1 MHFSLA
7 LTPYK
12 RFPDHRQLLATVG
25 LAERLGFRSVNLGD
39 HVALEH
45 EPDGEQTVQPLYY
58 DPLILASSILSR
70 YSTIR
75 AQLNVLVLPYYHP
88 VRLAKS
94 LATLDTISEGRL
106 SVGIGIG
113 WLRSEFR
120 AMGVAFEQRGAIT
133 EEYIQAMQAL
143 WRDGP
148 ATFEGRYVSFQNVL
162 SEPRPYRGSQ
172 PDLWIGA
179 GPSARGIGRAARVG
193 ADGITFMT
201 RPRDVMAQH
210 LEIARTQLAEAGC
223 EVEGFPFSY
232 ALDYGGQ
239 SEIMLAHYLR
249 DNSVPHEVLS
259 AEPEQAMEQ
268 VADYERMGFTH
279 LFLRFSATGYQEFE
293 EQASRF
299 AEKIM
304 QPLRGSSG

>member
-25 LAERLGFRSVNLGD
+25 LVERLGFRSVNLGD
-39 HVALEH
+39 HVAVEH
-45 EPDGEQTVQPLYY
+45 EPPGKETVQSLYY

-75 AQLNVLVLPYYHP
+75 AALNVLVLPYYQP

-94 LATLDTISEGRL
+94 LATLDTLSEGRL
-106 SVGIGIG
+106 SVGLGVG
-113 WLRSEFR
+113 WLRSEFQ

-133 EEYIQAMQAL
+133 EEYIRAMQAL
-143 WRDGP
+143 WRDSP
-148 ATFEGRYVSFQNVL
+148 ATFEGSHVSFRNVV
-162 SEPRPYRGSQ
+162 SEPGPHRGSQ

-179 GPSARGIGRAARVG
+179 GPSTKGIERAARVG

-201 RPRDVMAQH
+201 RPRDTMERH
-210 LEIARTQLAEAGC
+210 LELARTLLSESGRD
-223 EVEGFPFSY
+223 VDGFPFAY
-232 ALDYGGQ
+232 AADYGTQ
-239 SEIMLAHYLR
+239 SAVMLAHYLR

-259 AEPEQAMEQ
+259 SEPEQAMEQ
-268 VADYERMGFTH
+268 IADYERMGFTH
-279 LFLRFSATGYQEFE
+279 LFLRFSAHGYEEFE

-304 QPLRGSSG
+304 HPLRGE

>member
-12 RFPDHRQLLATVG
+12 RFPDQRQLFETVG

-39 HVALEH
+39 HVAVQY
-45 EPDGEQTVQPLYY
+45 EPEGKQTVQPLYY
-58 DPLILASSILSR
+58 DNLVLASSILAR

-94 LATLDTISEGRL
+94 LATLDTLSEGRV
-106 SVGIGIG
+106 SVGLGIG
-113 WLRSEFR
+113 WLRSEFD
-120 AMGVAFEQRGAIT
+120 AMGVSFEERGAIT
-133 EEYIQAMQAL
+133 DEYIQAMQTL
-143 WRDGP
+143 WRDRP
-148 ATFEGRYVSFQNVL
+148 ASFEGRYVSFKNVV
-162 SEPRPYRGSQ
+162 SEPRPYRGDQ

-179 GPSARGIGRAARVG
+179 GPSAKGIPRAARVG

-201 RPRDVMAQH
+201 RPREVMEQH
-210 LEIARTQLAEAGC
+210 LEIARTLLDEAGR

-259 AEPEQAMEQ
+259 AEPEKAMEQ
-268 VADYERMGFTH
+268 ITDYERMGFTH
-279 LFLRFSATGYQEFE
+279 LFLRFSGTGYEEFD
-293 EQASRF
+293 EQVSRF

-304 QPLRGSSG
+304 HPLQGA